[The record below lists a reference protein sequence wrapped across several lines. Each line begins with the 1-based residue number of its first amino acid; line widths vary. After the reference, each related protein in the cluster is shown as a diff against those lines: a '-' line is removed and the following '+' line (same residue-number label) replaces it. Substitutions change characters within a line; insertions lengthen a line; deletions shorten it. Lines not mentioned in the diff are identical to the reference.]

1 MSFDADFAASNDL
14 LAEAFGGEVSLVRSG
29 ATTEGVIGQ
38 LLLNTYSGE
47 NNEGI
52 TITVQ
57 MTDFVIARKDYQ
69 FGEGPVEPRKGD
81 RITKQ
86 IAGVENTFEVTPA
99 PDGRAV
105 EWADPG
111 GDEWLIHTRRVG
123 P

>member
-1 MSFDADFAASNDL
+1 MSFDADFAAANDL
-14 LAEAFGGEVSLVRSG
+14 LAEAFGGEVSLVRGS

-69 FGEGPVEPRKGD
+69 FGEGPAEPRKGD

-86 IAGVENTFEVTPA
+86 IAGVENTFEVLPA
-99 PDGRAV
+99 PDGRAA
-105 EWADPG
+105 EWADPE
-111 GDEWLIHTRRVG
+111 GDEWLIHTKHIG